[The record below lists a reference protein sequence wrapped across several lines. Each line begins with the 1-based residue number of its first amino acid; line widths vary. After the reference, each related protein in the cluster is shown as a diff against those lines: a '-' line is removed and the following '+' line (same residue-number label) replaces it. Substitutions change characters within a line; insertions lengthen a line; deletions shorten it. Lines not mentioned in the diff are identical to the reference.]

1 MIDHMTTSLT
11 AREHALLKQIL
22 TTDEISVLEVVIKHG
37 NDGIVQM
44 YIKDELPSIRSIE
57 ISKALLGLI
66 NKNFVVKEMTK
77 VPTDSGKFIITNLVK
92 LVPGIRERMMA
103 ISEAACKIC
112 STRETDE
119 K

>member
-1 MIDHMTTSLT
+1 MITILTERERVVLKTVLT
-11 AREHALLKQIL
+11 A
-22 TTDEISVLEVVIKHG
+22 DEFAVLEVVLRHG
-37 NDGIVQM
+37 DDGIVQM

-112 STRETDE
+112 STREMDE